1 MMEDQPLEIEV
12 DQENKEVT
20 IGFDVDGDRKVDIN
34 IKLIITDR
42 RFWYIVIGIGIA
54 ASFISKGLGVW

>member
-1 MMEDQPLEIEV
+1 MGDEPIELEV

-20 IGFDVDGDRKVDIN
+20 IGVDVDGDRKVDIN

-42 RFWYIVIGIGIA
+42 RFWYIVIGIGIVS
-54 ASFISKGLGVW
+54 SFITKGLGVW